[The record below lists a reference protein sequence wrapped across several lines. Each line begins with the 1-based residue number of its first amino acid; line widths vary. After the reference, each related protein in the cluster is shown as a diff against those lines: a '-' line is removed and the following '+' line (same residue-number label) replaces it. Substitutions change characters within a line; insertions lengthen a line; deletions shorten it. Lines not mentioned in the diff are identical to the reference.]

1 MSHCLNKDGLSI
13 LIPLYNQVGV
23 ALATALSKQVVQCAK
38 EEEAKR
44 NNKNDNEDAQSSL
57 GFEIIFADDGSAD
70 IAAKQ
75 CNAAI
80 AQLPYCQYI
89 ERPQN
94 AGRSAIRNYLAQVA
108 HYKHLLFLDG
118 DVVIDRPNFV
128 QTYLAHRTD
137 ADVIIGTLHFSR
149 EKTACETTEETMEQ
163 TKITK
168 EEQQKAKSGVK
179 DAKNEAKGAKNEVK
193 KTTEPM
199 LYDDNLKYR
208 YEQQFLAQHP
218 VKKRM
223 QQPYASFRT
232 TNFMVR
238 RDLLLT
244 YPFDETF
251 HEYGYEDTL
260 FGKQLKEH
268 GATLIHL
275 DNAATIADYEDNA
288 TFVAKTEE
296 SLRTL
301 AAHAHQ
307 LQGYSTLLHTANKL
321 KCLHLQPLIAFVFK
335 LFKGLLH
342 KNLCSNSPSVFLF
355 NVYKLGYY
363 INLTC
368 SINQTH

>member
-1 MSHCLNKDGLSI
+1 MSCCLNKEGLSI

-23 ALATALSKQVVQCAK
+23 ALAMALSKQVEQCAK
-38 EEEAKR
+38 EEKK
-44 NNKNDNEDAQSSL
+44 KNEGKGNANDTISL

-70 IAAKQ
+70 ATARQ
-75 CNAAI
+75 RNAII

-89 ERPQN
+89 ERPKN
-94 AGRSAIRNYLAQVA
+94 VGRSAIRNFLAHTA
-108 HYKHLLFLDG
+108 HYSHLIFLDG
-118 DVVIDRPNFV
+118 DVAIKRGNFV
-128 QTYLAHRTD
+128 QTYLAHRND

-149 EKTACETTEETMEQ
+149 MQVACDTAEDIIGHTKRAKEET
-163 TKITK
+163 
-168 EEQQKAKSGVK
+168 
-179 DAKNEAKGAKNEVK
+179 K
-193 KTTEPM
+193 KTTEPV

-208 YEQQFLAQHP
+208 YEQQFLAKHP

-238 RDLLLT
+238 RDLLLA

-355 NVYKLGYY
+355 NVYKLGYFVS
-363 INLTC
+363 LTR
-368 SINQTH
+368 STSQAS

>member
-1 MSHCLNKDGLSI
+1 MSCCLNKEGLSI

-23 ALATALSKQVVQCAK
+23 ALAMALSKQVEQCAK
-38 EEEAKR
+38 EEKK
-44 NNKNDNEDAQSSL
+44 KNEGKGNANDTISL

-70 IAAKQ
+70 ATARQ
-75 CNAAI
+75 RNAII

-89 ERPQN
+89 ERPKN
-94 AGRSAIRNYLAQVA
+94 VGRSAIRNFLAHTA
-108 HYKHLLFLDG
+108 HYSHLIFLDG
-118 DVVIDRPNFV
+118 DVAIKRGNFV
-128 QTYLAHRTD
+128 QTYLAHRND

-149 EKTACETTEETMEQ
+149 MQVACDTAEDIIGHTKRAKEET
-163 TKITK
+163 
-168 EEQQKAKSGVK
+168 
-179 DAKNEAKGAKNEVK
+179 K
-193 KTTEPM
+193 KTTEPV

-208 YEQQFLAQHP
+208 YEQQFLAKHP

-223 QQPYASFRT
+223 LQPYASFRT

-238 RDLLLT
+238 RDLLLA

-363 INLTC
+363 INLTR
-368 SINQTH
+368 SISQTH

>member
-1 MSHCLNKDGLSI
+1 MSCCLNKEGLSI

-23 ALATALSKQVVQCAK
+23 ALAMALSKQVEQCAK
-38 EEEAKR
+38 EEKK
-44 NNKNDNEDAQSSL
+44 KNEGKGNANDTISL

-70 IAAKQ
+70 ATARQ
-75 CNAAI
+75 RNAII

-89 ERPQN
+89 ERPKN
-94 AGRSAIRNYLAQVA
+94 VGRSAIRNFLAHTA
-108 HYKHLLFLDG
+108 HYSHLIFLDG
-118 DVVIDRPNFV
+118 DVAIKRGNFV
-128 QTYLAHRTD
+128 QTYLAHRND

-149 EKTACETTEETMEQ
+149 MQVACDTTEDIIGH
-163 TKITK
+163 TKRAK
-168 EEQQKAKSGVK
+168 EET
-179 DAKNEAKGAKNEVK
+179 K
-193 KTTEPM
+193 KTTEPV

-208 YEQQFLAQHP
+208 YEQQFLAKHP

-238 RDLLLT
+238 RDLLLA

-301 AAHAHQ
+301 AAHDHQ

-321 KCLHLQPLIAFVFK
+321 KCLHLQPLIAFVFE

-363 INLTC
+363 INLTR

>member
-1 MSHCLNKDGLSI
+1 MSCCLNKEGLSI

-23 ALATALSKQVVQCAK
+23 ALAMALSKQVEQCAK
-38 EEEAKR
+38 EEKK
-44 NNKNDNEDAQSSL
+44 KNEGKGNANDTISL

-70 IAAKQ
+70 ATARQ
-75 CNAAI
+75 RNAII

-89 ERPQN
+89 ERPKN
-94 AGRSAIRNYLAQVA
+94 VGRSAIRNFLAHTA
-108 HYKHLLFLDG
+108 HYSHLIFLDG
-118 DVVIDRPNFV
+118 DVAIKRGNFV
-128 QTYLAHRTD
+128 QTYLAHRND
-137 ADVIIGTLHFSR
+137 ADVIIGTLLFSR
-149 EKTACETTEETMEQ
+149 MQVACDTAEDIIGHTKRAKEET
-163 TKITK
+163 
-168 EEQQKAKSGVK
+168 
-179 DAKNEAKGAKNEVK
+179 K
-193 KTTEPM
+193 KTTEPV

-208 YEQQFLAQHP
+208 YEQQFLAKHP

-232 TNFMVR
+232 TNFMVH
-238 RDLLLT
+238 RDLLLA

-363 INLTC
+363 VNLTR
-368 SINQTH
+368 SISQTH

>member
-1 MSHCLNKDGLSI
+1 MSHCLNKEGLSI

-23 ALATALSKQVVQCAK
+23 ALAMALSKQVEQCAK
-38 EEEAKR
+38 EEKK
-44 NNKNDNEDAQSSL
+44 KNEGKGNANDTISL

-70 IAAKQ
+70 ATARQ
-75 CNAAI
+75 RNAII

-89 ERPQN
+89 ERPKN
-94 AGRSAIRNYLAQVA
+94 VGRSAIRNFLAHTA
-108 HYKHLLFLDG
+108 HYSHLIFLDG
-118 DVVIDRPNFV
+118 DVAIKRGNFV
-128 QTYLAHRTD
+128 QTYLAHRND

-149 EKTACETTEETMEQ
+149 MQVACDTAEDIIGHTKRAKEET
-163 TKITK
+163 
-168 EEQQKAKSGVK
+168 
-179 DAKNEAKGAKNEVK
+179 K
-193 KTTEPM
+193 KTTEPV

-208 YEQQFLAQHP
+208 YEQQFLAKHP

-238 RDLLLT
+238 RDLLLAH
-244 YPFDETF
+244 PFDETF

-307 LQGYSTLLHTANKL
+307 LQGYSTLLQTVNKL
-321 KCLHLQPLIAFVFK
+321 KRLHLQPLIAFAFG

-363 INLTC
+363 INLTR

>member
-1 MSHCLNKDGLSI
+1 MSCCLNKEGLSI

-23 ALATALSKQVVQCAK
+23 ALAMALSKQVEQCAK
-38 EEEAKR
+38 EEKK
-44 NNKNDNEDAQSSL
+44 KNEGKGNANDTISL

-70 IAAKQ
+70 ATARQ
-75 CNAAI
+75 RNAII

-89 ERPQN
+89 ERPKN
-94 AGRSAIRNYLAQVA
+94 VGRSAIRNFLAHTA
-108 HYKHLLFLDG
+108 HYSHLIFLDG
-118 DVVIDRPNFV
+118 DVAIKRGNFV
-128 QTYLAHRTD
+128 QTYLAHRND
-137 ADVIIGTLHFSR
+137 ADVIIGTLLFSR
-149 EKTACETTEETMEQ
+149 MQVACDTAEDIIGHTKRAKEET
-163 TKITK
+163 
-168 EEQQKAKSGVK
+168 
-179 DAKNEAKGAKNEVK
+179 K

-208 YEQQFLAQHP
+208 YEQQFLAKHP

-238 RDLLLT
+238 RDLLLA

-275 DNAATIADYEDNA
+275 DNAATIADYEDNV

-321 KCLHLQPLIAFVFK
+321 KCLHLQPLIAFVFE

-363 INLTC
+363 INLTR

>member
-1 MSHCLNKDGLSI
+1 MSHCLNKEGLSI

-23 ALATALSKQVVQCAK
+23 ALAMALSKQVEQCAK
-38 EEEAKR
+38 EEKK
-44 NNKNDNEDAQSSL
+44 KNEGKGNANDTISL

-70 IAAKQ
+70 ATARQ
-75 CNAAI
+75 RNAII

-89 ERPQN
+89 ERPKN
-94 AGRSAIRNYLAQVA
+94 VGRSAIRNFLAHTA
-108 HYKHLLFLDG
+108 HYSHLIFLDG
-118 DVVIDRPNFV
+118 DVAIKPGNFV
-128 QTYLAHRTD
+128 QTYLAHRND

-149 EKTACETTEETMEQ
+149 MQVACDTAEDIIGHTKRAKEET
-163 TKITK
+163 
-168 EEQQKAKSGVK
+168 
-179 DAKNEAKGAKNEVK
+179 K

-208 YEQQFLAQHP
+208 YEQQFLAKHP

-238 RDLLLT
+238 RDLLLA

-301 AAHAHQ
+301 AAHTHQ
-307 LQGYSTLLHTANKL
+307 LQGYSTLLQTANKL
-321 KCLHLQPLIAFVFK
+321 KSLHLLPLIAFVFG

-363 INLTC
+363 IHLTR
-368 SINQTH
+368 SISQTH

>member
-1 MSHCLNKDGLSI
+1 MSCCLNKEGLSI

-23 ALATALSKQVVQCAK
+23 ALAMALSKQVEQCAK
-38 EEEAKR
+38 EEKK
-44 NNKNDNEDAQSSL
+44 KNEGKGNANDTISL

-70 IAAKQ
+70 ATARQ
-75 CNAAI
+75 RNAII

-89 ERPQN
+89 ERPKN
-94 AGRSAIRNYLAQVA
+94 VGRSAIRNFLAHTA
-108 HYKHLLFLDG
+108 HYSHLIFLDG
-118 DVVIDRPNFV
+118 DVAIKRGNFV
-128 QTYLAHRTD
+128 QTYLAHRND

-149 EKTACETTEETMEQ
+149 MQVACDTAEDIIGHTKRAKEET
-163 TKITK
+163 
-168 EEQQKAKSGVK
+168 
-179 DAKNEAKGAKNEVK
+179 K
-193 KTTEPM
+193 KTTEPV

-208 YEQQFLAQHP
+208 YEQQFLAKHP

-238 RDLLLT
+238 RDLLLA

-321 KCLHLQPLIAFVFK
+321 KCLHLLPLIAFVFE

-363 INLTC
+363 VNLTR

>member
-1 MSHCLNKDGLSI
+1 MSRCLNKEGLSI

-23 ALATALSKQVVQCAK
+23 ALAMALSKQVVQCAK
-38 EEEAKR
+38 EEEKKE
-44 NNKNDNEDAQSSL
+44 NEGKDNAEATISL

-75 CNAAI
+75 RNAII

-89 ERPQN
+89 ERPKN
-94 AGRSAIRNYLAQVA
+94 AGRSAIRNFLAQTA
-108 HYKHLLFLDG
+108 HYNHLIFLDG
-118 DVVIDRPNFV
+118 DVTIKRPDFV
-128 QTYLAHRTD
+128 RTFLTHRND

-149 EKTACETTEETMEQ
+149 VQLDCDTTEEIIGQ
-163 TKITK
+163 TKEVKEVTK
-168 EEQQKAKSGVK
+168 ETKKEKK
-179 DAKNEAKGAKNEVK
+179 EAKEETKESS
-193 KTTEPM
+193 EPM

-208 YEQQFLAQHP
+208 YEQRFLAKHP
-218 VKKRM
+218 TKKRM
-223 QQPYASFRT
+223 EQPYASFRT

-238 RDLLLT
+238 RDLMLA

-260 FGKQLKEH
+260 FGKQLKNH

-307 LQGYSTLLHTANKL
+307 LQGYSTLLHTVNRL
-321 KCLHLQPLIAFVFK
+321 KGLHLLPLIALAFR

-355 NVYKLGYY
+355 NVYKLGYFVS
-363 INLTC
+363 LTR
-368 SINQTH
+368 SSNQAF

>member
-1 MSHCLNKDGLSI
+1 MSHCLNKEGLSI

-23 ALATALSKQVVQCAK
+23 ALAMALSKQVEQCAK
-38 EEEAKR
+38 EEKK
-44 NNKNDNEDAQSSL
+44 KNEGKGNANDTISL

-70 IAAKQ
+70 ATARQ
-75 CNAAI
+75 RNAII

-89 ERPQN
+89 ERPKN
-94 AGRSAIRNYLAQVA
+94 VGRSAIRNFLAHTA
-108 HYKHLLFLDG
+108 HYSHLIFLDG
-118 DVVIDRPNFV
+118 DVAIKRGNFV
-128 QTYLAHRTD
+128 QTYLAHRND

-149 EKTACETTEETMEQ
+149 MQVACDTAEDIIGHTKRAKEET
-163 TKITK
+163 
-168 EEQQKAKSGVK
+168 
-179 DAKNEAKGAKNEVK
+179 K
-193 KTTEPM
+193 KTTEPV

-208 YEQQFLAQHP
+208 YEQQFLAKHP

-238 RDLLLT
+238 RDLLLA

-307 LQGYSTLLHTANKL
+307 LQGYSTLLQTVNKL
-321 KCLHLQPLIAFVFK
+321 KCLHLQPLIAFVFG

-342 KNLCSNSPSVFLF
+342 KNLCSKSPSVFLF

-363 INLTC
+363 INLTR

>member
-1 MSHCLNKDGLSI
+1 MSCCLNKEGLSI

-23 ALATALSKQVVQCAK
+23 ALAMALSKQVEQCAK
-38 EEEAKR
+38 EEKK
-44 NNKNDNEDAQSSL
+44 KNEGKGNANDTISL

-70 IAAKQ
+70 ATARQ
-75 CNAAI
+75 RNAII

-89 ERPQN
+89 ERPKN
-94 AGRSAIRNYLAQVA
+94 VGRSAIRNFLAHTA
-108 HYKHLLFLDG
+108 HYSHLIFLDG
-118 DVVIDRPNFV
+118 DVAIKRGNFV
-128 QTYLAHRTD
+128 QTYLAHRND

-149 EKTACETTEETMEQ
+149 MQVACDTAEDIIGHTKRAKEET
-163 TKITK
+163 
-168 EEQQKAKSGVK
+168 
-179 DAKNEAKGAKNEVK
+179 K
-193 KTTEPM
+193 KTTEPV

-208 YEQQFLAQHP
+208 YEQQFLAKHP

-238 RDLLLT
+238 RDLLLA

-363 INLTC
+363 INLTR

>member
-1 MSHCLNKDGLSI
+1 MSCCLNKEGLSI

-23 ALATALSKQVVQCAK
+23 ALAMALSKQVEQCAK
-38 EEEAKR
+38 EEKK
-44 NNKNDNEDAQSSL
+44 KNEGKGNANDTISL

-70 IAAKQ
+70 ATARQ
-75 CNAAI
+75 RNAII

-89 ERPQN
+89 ERPKN
-94 AGRSAIRNYLAQVA
+94 IGRSAIRNFLAHTA
-108 HYKHLLFLDG
+108 HYSHLIFLDG
-118 DVVIDRPNFV
+118 DVAIKRGNFV
-128 QTYLAHRTD
+128 QTYLAHRND

-149 EKTACETTEETMEQ
+149 MQVACDTAEDIIGHTKRAKEET
-163 TKITK
+163 
-168 EEQQKAKSGVK
+168 
-179 DAKNEAKGAKNEVK
+179 K
-193 KTTEPM
+193 KTTEPV

-208 YEQQFLAQHP
+208 YEQQFLAKHP

-238 RDLLLT
+238 RDLLLA

-363 INLTC
+363 INLTR

>member
-1 MSHCLNKDGLSI
+1 MSHCLNKEGLSI

-23 ALATALSKQVVQCAK
+23 ALAMALSKQVEQCAK
-38 EEEAKR
+38 EEKK
-44 NNKNDNEDAQSSL
+44 KNEGKGNANDTISL

-70 IAAKQ
+70 ATARQ
-75 CNAAI
+75 RNAII

-89 ERPQN
+89 ERPKN
-94 AGRSAIRNYLAQVA
+94 VGRSAIRNFLAHTA
-108 HYKHLLFLDG
+108 HYSHLIFLDG
-118 DVVIDRPNFV
+118 DVAIKRGNFV
-128 QTYLAHRTD
+128 QTYLAHRND

-149 EKTACETTEETMEQ
+149 MQVACDTAEDIIGHTKRAKEET
-163 TKITK
+163 
-168 EEQQKAKSGVK
+168 
-179 DAKNEAKGAKNEVK
+179 K
-193 KTTEPM
+193 KTTEPV

-208 YEQQFLAQHP
+208 YEQQFLAKHP

-223 QQPYASFRT
+223 LQPYASFRT

-238 RDLLLT
+238 RDLLLA

-307 LQGYSTLLHTANKL
+307 LQGYSTLLQTVNKL
-321 KCLHLQPLIAFVFK
+321 KRLHLQPLIAFVFE

-363 INLTC
+363 INLTR
-368 SINQTH
+368 SINQTN

>member
-1 MSHCLNKDGLSI
+1 MSCCLNKEGLSI

-23 ALATALSKQVVQCAK
+23 ALAMALSKQVEQCAK
-38 EEEAKR
+38 EEKK
-44 NNKNDNEDAQSSL
+44 KNEGKGNANDTISL

-70 IAAKQ
+70 ATARQ
-75 CNAAI
+75 RNAII

-89 ERPQN
+89 ERPKN
-94 AGRSAIRNYLAQVA
+94 VGRSAIRNFLAHTA
-108 HYKHLLFLDG
+108 HYSHLIFLDG
-118 DVVIDRPNFV
+118 DVAIKRGNFV
-128 QTYLAHRTD
+128 QTYLAHRND
-137 ADVIIGTLHFSR
+137 ADVIIGTLLFSR
-149 EKTACETTEETMEQ
+149 MQVACDTAEDIIGHTKRAKEET
-163 TKITK
+163 
-168 EEQQKAKSGVK
+168 
-179 DAKNEAKGAKNEVK
+179 K

-208 YEQQFLAQHP
+208 YEQQFLAKHP

-238 RDLLLT
+238 RDLLLA

-363 INLTC
+363 VNLTR
-368 SINQTH
+368 SINQTN

>member
-1 MSHCLNKDGLSI
+1 MGRCLNKDGLSI

-23 ALATALSKQVVQCAK
+23 ALAMALSKQVVQCAK
-38 EEEAKR
+38 EEEKKE
-44 NNKNDNEDAQSSL
+44 NEGKDNAEATISL

-75 CNAAI
+75 RNAII
-80 AQLPYCQYI
+80 AQLPFCQYI
-89 ERPQN
+89 ERPKN
-94 AGRSAIRNYLAQVA
+94 AGRSAIRNFLAQTA
-108 HYKHLLFLDG
+108 HYNHLIFLDG
-118 DVVIDRPNFV
+118 DVAIKRHDFV
-128 QTYLAHRTD
+128 RTYLAHRND

-149 EKTACETTEETMEQ
+149 MQMNCDTTEEIIGQ
-163 TKITK
+163 TKEAK
-168 EEQQKAKSGVK
+168 EETKVSS
-179 DAKNEAKGAKNEVK
+179 
-193 KTTEPM
+193 EPM

-208 YEQQFLAQHP
+208 YEQRFLAKHP
-218 VKKRM
+218 IKKRM
-223 QQPYASFRT
+223 EQPYASFRT
-232 TNFMVR
+232 TNFMVS
-238 RDLLLT
+238 RDLMLA

-301 AAHAHQ
+301 AAHVHQ
-307 LQGYSTLLHTANKL
+307 LQGYSTLLHTVNRL
-321 KCLHLQPLIAFVFK
+321 KGLHLLPLIALAFR

-355 NVYKLGYY
+355 NVYKLGYFVS
-363 INLTC
+363 LTR
-368 SINQTH
+368 STS

>member
-1 MSHCLNKDGLSI
+1 MSHCLNKEGLSI

-23 ALATALSKQVVQCAK
+23 ALAMALSKQVEQCAK
-38 EEEAKR
+38 EEKK
-44 NNKNDNEDAQSSL
+44 KNEGKGNANDTISL

-70 IAAKQ
+70 ATARQ
-75 CNAAI
+75 RNAII

-89 ERPQN
+89 ERPKN
-94 AGRSAIRNYLAQVA
+94 VGRSAIRNFLAHTA
-108 HYKHLLFLDG
+108 HYSHLIFLDG
-118 DVVIDRPNFV
+118 DVAIKRGNFV
-128 QTYLAHRTD
+128 QTYLAHRND

-149 EKTACETTEETMEQ
+149 MQVACDTAEDIIGHTKRAKEET
-163 TKITK
+163 
-168 EEQQKAKSGVK
+168 
-179 DAKNEAKGAKNEVK
+179 K
-193 KTTEPM
+193 KTTEPV

-208 YEQQFLAQHP
+208 YEQQFLAKHP

-238 RDLLLT
+238 RDLLLA

-301 AAHAHQ
+301 AAHSHQ

-321 KCLHLQPLIAFVFK
+321 KCLHLLPLIAFVFE

-363 INLTC
+363 INLTR
-368 SINQTH
+368 SINQTN

>member
-1 MSHCLNKDGLSI
+1 MSCCLNKEGLSI

-23 ALATALSKQVVQCAK
+23 ALAMALSKQVEQCAK
-38 EEEAKR
+38 EEKK
-44 NNKNDNEDAQSSL
+44 KNEGKGNANDTISL

-70 IAAKQ
+70 ATARQ
-75 CNAAI
+75 RNAII

-89 ERPQN
+89 ERPKN
-94 AGRSAIRNYLAQVA
+94 VGRSAIRNFLAHTA
-108 HYKHLLFLDG
+108 HYSHLIFLDG
-118 DVVIDRPNFV
+118 DVAIKRGNFV
-128 QTYLAHRTD
+128 QTYLAHRNV

-149 EKTACETTEETMEQ
+149 MQVACDTAEDIIGHTKRAKEET
-163 TKITK
+163 
-168 EEQQKAKSGVK
+168 
-179 DAKNEAKGAKNEVK
+179 K
-193 KTTEPM
+193 KTTEPV

-208 YEQQFLAQHP
+208 YEQQFLAKHP

-223 QQPYASFRT
+223 LQPYASFRT

-238 RDLLLT
+238 RDLLLA

-363 INLTC
+363 INLTR

>member
-1 MSHCLNKDGLSI
+1 MSCCLNKEGLSI

-23 ALATALSKQVVQCAK
+23 ALAMALSKQVEQCAK
-38 EEEAKR
+38 EEKK
-44 NNKNDNEDAQSSL
+44 KNEGKGNANDTISL

-70 IAAKQ
+70 ATARQ
-75 CNAAI
+75 RNAII

-89 ERPQN
+89 ERPKN
-94 AGRSAIRNYLAQVA
+94 VGRSAIRNFLAHTA
-108 HYKHLLFLDG
+108 HYSHLIFLDG
-118 DVVIDRPNFV
+118 DVAIKRGNFV
-128 QTYLAHRTD
+128 QTYLAHRND

-149 EKTACETTEETMEQ
+149 MQVACDTAEDIIGHTKRAKEET
-163 TKITK
+163 
-168 EEQQKAKSGVK
+168 
-179 DAKNEAKGAKNEVK
+179 K

-208 YEQQFLAQHP
+208 YEQQFLAKHP

-238 RDLLLT
+238 RDLLLA

-251 HEYGYEDTL
+251 LEYGYEDTL

-363 INLTC
+363 VNLTR

>member
-1 MSHCLNKDGLSI
+1 MSCCLNKEGLSI

-23 ALATALSKQVVQCAK
+23 ALAMALSKQVEQCAK
-38 EEEAKR
+38 EEKK
-44 NNKNDNEDAQSSL
+44 KNEGKGNANDTISL
-57 GFEIIFADDGSAD
+57 GFEIIFADDGSGDAT
-70 IAAKQ
+70 ARQ
-75 CNAAI
+75 RNAII

-89 ERPQN
+89 ERPKN
-94 AGRSAIRNYLAQVA
+94 VGRSAIRNFLAHTA
-108 HYKHLLFLDG
+108 HYSHLIFLDG
-118 DVVIDRPNFV
+118 DVAIKRGNFV
-128 QTYLAHRTD
+128 QTYLAHRND

-149 EKTACETTEETMEQ
+149 MQVACDTAEDIIGHTKRAKEET
-163 TKITK
+163 
-168 EEQQKAKSGVK
+168 
-179 DAKNEAKGAKNEVK
+179 K
-193 KTTEPM
+193 KTTEPV

-208 YEQQFLAQHP
+208 YEQQFLAKHP

-238 RDLLLT
+238 RDLLLA

-335 LFKGLLH
+335 LFKDLLH

-363 INLTC
+363 INLTR
-368 SINQTH
+368 SINQTN

>member
-1 MSHCLNKDGLSI
+1 MSCCLYKEGLSI

-23 ALATALSKQVVQCAK
+23 ALAMALSKQVEQCAK
-38 EEEAKR
+38 EEKK
-44 NNKNDNEDAQSSL
+44 KNEGKGNANDTISL
-57 GFEIIFADDGSAD
+57 SFEIIFADDGSAD
-70 IAAKQ
+70 ATARQ
-75 CNAAI
+75 RNAII

-89 ERPQN
+89 ERPKN
-94 AGRSAIRNYLAQVA
+94 VGRSAIRNFLAHTA
-108 HYKHLLFLDG
+108 HYSHLIFLDG
-118 DVVIDRPNFV
+118 DVAIKRGNFV
-128 QTYLAHRTD
+128 QTYLAHRND

-149 EKTACETTEETMEQ
+149 MQVACDTAEDIIGHTKRAKEET
-163 TKITK
+163 
-168 EEQQKAKSGVK
+168 
-179 DAKNEAKGAKNEVK
+179 K
-193 KTTEPM
+193 KTTEPV

-208 YEQQFLAQHP
+208 YEQQFLAKHP

-238 RDLLLT
+238 RDLLLA

-363 INLTC
+363 INLTR

>member
-1 MSHCLNKDGLSI
+1 MSCCLNKEGLSI

-23 ALATALSKQVVQCAK
+23 ALAMALSKQVEQCAK
-38 EEEAKR
+38 EEKK
-44 NNKNDNEDAQSSL
+44 KNEGKGNANDTISL

-70 IAAKQ
+70 ATARQ
-75 CNAAI
+75 RNAII

-89 ERPQN
+89 ERPKN
-94 AGRSAIRNYLAQVA
+94 VGRSAIRNFLAHTA
-108 HYKHLLFLDG
+108 HYSHLIFLDG
-118 DVVIDRPNFV
+118 DVAIKRGNFV
-128 QTYLAHRTD
+128 QTYLAHRND

-149 EKTACETTEETMEQ
+149 MQVACDTAEDIIGHTKRAKEET
-163 TKITK
+163 
-168 EEQQKAKSGVK
+168 
-179 DAKNEAKGAKNEVK
+179 K
-193 KTTEPM
+193 KTTEPV

-208 YEQQFLAQHP
+208 YEQQFLAKHP

-238 RDLLLT
+238 RDLLLA

-307 LQGYSTLLHTANKL
+307 LQGYSTLLQTVNKL
-321 KCLHLQPLIAFVFK
+321 KRLHLQPLIAFVFK

-363 INLTC
+363 INLTR
-368 SINQTH
+368 SINQTN

>member
-1 MSHCLNKDGLSI
+1 MSCCLNKEGLSI

-23 ALATALSKQVVQCAK
+23 ALAMALSKQVEQCAK
-38 EEEAKR
+38 EEKK
-44 NNKNDNEDAQSSL
+44 KNEGKGNANDTISL

-70 IAAKQ
+70 ATARQ
-75 CNAAI
+75 RNAII

-89 ERPQN
+89 ERPKN
-94 AGRSAIRNYLAQVA
+94 VGRSAIRNFLAHTA
-108 HYKHLLFLDG
+108 HYSHLIFLDG
-118 DVVIDRPNFV
+118 DVAIKRGNFV
-128 QTYLAHRTD
+128 QTYLAHRND

-149 EKTACETTEETMEQ
+149 MQVACDTAEDIIGHTKRAKEET
-163 TKITK
+163 
-168 EEQQKAKSGVK
+168 
-179 DAKNEAKGAKNEVK
+179 K
-193 KTTEPM
+193 KTTEPV

-208 YEQQFLAQHP
+208 YEQQFLAKHP

-223 QQPYASFRT
+223 QQPYTSFRT

-238 RDLLLT
+238 RDLLLA

-307 LQGYSTLLHTANKL
+307 LQGYSTLLQTVNKL
-321 KCLHLQPLIAFVFK
+321 KRLHLQPLIAFVFE

-363 INLTC
+363 INLTR

>member
-1 MSHCLNKDGLSI
+1 MSCYLNKEGLSI

-23 ALATALSKQVVQCAK
+23 ALAMALSKQVEQCAK
-38 EEEAKR
+38 EEKK
-44 NNKNDNEDAQSSL
+44 KNEGKGNANDTISL

-70 IAAKQ
+70 ATARQ
-75 CNAAI
+75 RNAII

-89 ERPQN
+89 ERPKN
-94 AGRSAIRNYLAQVA
+94 VGRSAIRNFLAHTA
-108 HYKHLLFLDG
+108 HYSHLIFLDG
-118 DVVIDRPNFV
+118 DVAIKRGNFV
-128 QTYLAHRTD
+128 QTYLAHRND

-149 EKTACETTEETMEQ
+149 MQVACDTAEDIIGHTKRAKEET
-163 TKITK
+163 
-168 EEQQKAKSGVK
+168 
-179 DAKNEAKGAKNEVK
+179 K
-193 KTTEPM
+193 KTTEPV

-208 YEQQFLAQHP
+208 YEQQFLAKHP

-238 RDLLLT
+238 RDLLLA

-307 LQGYSTLLHTANKL
+307 LQGYSTLLQTVNKL
-321 KCLHLQPLIAFVFK
+321 KRLHLLPLIAFVFE

-363 INLTC
+363 VNLTR

>member
-1 MSHCLNKDGLSI
+1 MSCCLNKEGLSI

-23 ALATALSKQVVQCAK
+23 ALAMALSKQVEQCAK
-38 EEEAKR
+38 EEKK
-44 NNKNDNEDAQSSL
+44 KNEGKGNANDTISL

-70 IAAKQ
+70 ATARQ
-75 CNAAI
+75 RNAII

-89 ERPQN
+89 ERPKN
-94 AGRSAIRNYLAQVA
+94 VGRSAIRNFLAHTA
-108 HYKHLLFLDG
+108 HYSHLIFLDG
-118 DVVIDRPNFV
+118 DVAIKHGNFV
-128 QTYLAHRTD
+128 QTYLAHRND

-149 EKTACETTEETMEQ
+149 MQVACDTAEDIIGHTKRAKEET
-163 TKITK
+163 
-168 EEQQKAKSGVK
+168 
-179 DAKNEAKGAKNEVK
+179 K
-193 KTTEPM
+193 KTTEPV

-208 YEQQFLAQHP
+208 YEQQFLAKHP

-238 RDLLLT
+238 RDLLLA

-363 INLTC
+363 INLTR

>member
-1 MSHCLNKDGLSI
+1 MSRCLNKEGLSI
-13 LIPLYNQVGV
+13 LIPLYNRVGV
-23 ALATALSKQVVQCAK
+23 ALAMALSKQVEQCAK
-38 EEEAKR
+38 EEKK
-44 NNKNDNEDAQSSL
+44 KNEGKGNANDTISL

-70 IAAKQ
+70 IAAKKR
-75 CNAAI
+75 NAII
-80 AQLPYCQYI
+80 AQLPFCQYI
-89 ERPQN
+89 ERPKN
-94 AGRSAIRNYLAQVA
+94 AGRSAIRNFLAQTA
-108 HYKHLLFLDG
+108 HYNHLIFLDG
-118 DVVIDRPNFV
+118 DVTIERSDFV
-128 QTYLAHRTD
+128 RTYLAHRND

-149 EKTACETTEETMEQ
+149 MQMDCDTTEEIIGQ
-163 TKITK
+163 TKEANEETK
-168 EEQQKAKSGVK
+168 VSS
-179 DAKNEAKGAKNEVK
+179 
-193 KTTEPM
+193 EPM

-208 YEQQFLAQHP
+208 YEQQFLAKHP
-218 VKKRM
+218 IKKRM
-223 QQPYASFRT
+223 EQPYASFRT

-238 RDLLLT
+238 RDLMLA

-301 AAHAHQ
+301 AAHVHQ
-307 LQGYSTLLHTANKL
+307 LQGYSTLLHTVNRL
-321 KCLHLQPLIAFVFK
+321 KGLHLLPLIALAFR

-355 NVYKLGYY
+355 NVYKLGYFVS
-363 INLTC
+363 LTR
-368 SINQTH
+368 STNQAF

>member
-1 MSHCLNKDGLSI
+1 MSCCLNKEGLSI

-23 ALATALSKQVVQCAK
+23 ALAMALSKQVEQCAK
-38 EEEAKR
+38 EEKK
-44 NNKNDNEDAQSSL
+44 KNEGKGNANDTISL

-70 IAAKQ
+70 ATARQ
-75 CNAAI
+75 RNAII

-89 ERPQN
+89 ERPKN
-94 AGRSAIRNYLAQVA
+94 VGRSAIRNFLAHTA
-108 HYKHLLFLDG
+108 HYSHLIFLDG
-118 DVVIDRPNFV
+118 DVAIKCGNFV
-128 QTYLAHRTD
+128 QTYLAHRNN

-149 EKTACETTEETMEQ
+149 MQVACDTAEDIIGHTKRAKEET
-163 TKITK
+163 
-168 EEQQKAKSGVK
+168 
-179 DAKNEAKGAKNEVK
+179 K
-193 KTTEPM
+193 KTTEPV

-208 YEQQFLAQHP
+208 YEQQFLAKHP

-238 RDLLLT
+238 RDLLLA

-321 KCLHLQPLIAFVFK
+321 KCLHLQSLIAFVFK

-363 INLTC
+363 VSLTR
-368 SINQTH
+368 SIG

>member
-1 MSHCLNKDGLSI
+1 MGRCLNKEGLSI

-23 ALATALSKQVVQCAK
+23 ALAMALSKQVEQCAK
-38 EEEAKR
+38 EEKK
-44 NNKNDNEDAQSSL
+44 KNEGKDNAESTISL
-57 GFEIIFADDGSAD
+57 GFEIIFANDGSAD
-70 IAAKQ
+70 ATARQ
-75 CNAAI
+75 RNAII

-89 ERPQN
+89 ERPKN
-94 AGRSAIRNYLAQVA
+94 VGRSAIRNFLAQTA
-108 HYKHLLFLDG
+108 HYNHLIFLDG
-118 DVVIDRPNFV
+118 DVAIERPDFV
-128 QTYLAHRTD
+128 RTFLTHRND

-149 EKTACETTEETMEQ
+149 MQMNCDTTEEIIGQ
-163 TKITK
+163 TKEAK
-168 EEQQKAKSGVK
+168 EETKVSS
-179 DAKNEAKGAKNEVK
+179 
-193 KTTEPM
+193 EPM

-208 YEQQFLAQHP
+208 YEQQFLAKHP
-218 VKKRM
+218 IKKRM
-223 QQPYASFRT
+223 EQPYASFRT

-238 RDLLLT
+238 RDLMLA

-260 FGKQLKEH
+260 FGKQLKNH

-307 LQGYSTLLHTANKL
+307 LQGYSTLLHTVNRL
-321 KCLHLQPLIAFVFK
+321 KGLHLLPLIALAFR

-355 NVYKLGYY
+355 NVYKLGYFVS
-363 INLTC
+363 LTR
-368 SINQTH
+368 SSNQVF

>member
-208 YEQQFLAQHP
+208 YEQQFLAKHP

-238 RDLLLT
+238 RDLLLA

-307 LQGYSTLLHTANKL
+307 LQGYSTLLQTVNKL
-321 KCLHLQPLIAFVFK
+321 KRLHLQPLIAFAFG

-342 KNLCSNSPSVFLF
+342 KNLCSKSPSVFLF

-363 INLTC
+363 INLTR
-368 SINQTH
+368 SINQTN

>member
-1 MSHCLNKDGLSI
+1 MSCCLNKEGLSI

-23 ALATALSKQVVQCAK
+23 ALAMALSKQVEQCAK
-38 EEEAKR
+38 EEKK
-44 NNKNDNEDAQSSL
+44 KNEGKGNANDTISL

-70 IAAKQ
+70 ATARQRNVI
-75 CNAAI
+75 I

-89 ERPQN
+89 ERPKN
-94 AGRSAIRNYLAQVA
+94 VGRSAIRNFLAHTA
-108 HYKHLLFLDG
+108 HYSHLIFLDG
-118 DVVIDRPNFV
+118 DVAIKRGNFV
-128 QTYLAHRTD
+128 QTYLAHRND

-149 EKTACETTEETMEQ
+149 MQVACDTAEDIIGHTKRAKEET
-163 TKITK
+163 
-168 EEQQKAKSGVK
+168 
-179 DAKNEAKGAKNEVK
+179 K

-208 YEQQFLAQHP
+208 YEQQFLAKHP

-238 RDLLLT
+238 RDLLLA

-335 LFKGLLH
+335 LFKDLLH

-363 INLTC
+363 VNLTR

>member
-1 MSHCLNKDGLSI
+1 MSHCLNKEGLSI

-23 ALATALSKQVVQCAK
+23 ALAMALSKQVEQCAK
-38 EEEAKR
+38 EEKK
-44 NNKNDNEDAQSSL
+44 KNEGKGNANDTISL

-70 IAAKQ
+70 ATARQ
-75 CNAAI
+75 RNAII

-89 ERPQN
+89 ERPKN
-94 AGRSAIRNYLAQVA
+94 VGRSAIRNFLAHTA
-108 HYKHLLFLDG
+108 HYSHLIFLDG
-118 DVVIDRPNFV
+118 DVAIKRGNFV
-128 QTYLAHRTD
+128 QTYLAHRND

-149 EKTACETTEETMEQ
+149 MQVACDTAEDIIGHTKRAKEET
-163 TKITK
+163 
-168 EEQQKAKSGVK
+168 
-179 DAKNEAKGAKNEVK
+179 K
-193 KTTEPM
+193 KTTEPV

-208 YEQQFLAQHP
+208 YEQQFLAKHP

-238 RDLLLT
+238 RDLLLA

-363 INLTC
+363 INLTR

>member
-1 MSHCLNKDGLSI
+1 MSHCLNKEGLSI

-23 ALATALSKQVVQCAK
+23 ALAMALSKQVEQCAK
-38 EEEAKR
+38 EEKKKNEAKG
-44 NNKNDNEDAQSSL
+44 NANDTISL

-70 IAAKQ
+70 ATARQ
-75 CNAAI
+75 RNAII

-89 ERPQN
+89 ERPKN
-94 AGRSAIRNYLAQVA
+94 VGRSAIRNFLAHTA
-108 HYKHLLFLDG
+108 HYSHLIFLDG
-118 DVVIDRPNFV
+118 DVAIKRGNFV
-128 QTYLAHRTD
+128 QTYLAHRND

-149 EKTACETTEETMEQ
+149 MQVACDTAEDIIGHTKRAKEET
-163 TKITK
+163 
-168 EEQQKAKSGVK
+168 
-179 DAKNEAKGAKNEVK
+179 K
-193 KTTEPM
+193 KTTEPV

-208 YEQQFLAQHP
+208 YEEQFLAQHP

-238 RDLLLT
+238 RDLLLA

-321 KCLHLQPLIAFVFK
+321 ECLHLQPLIAFVFK

-363 INLTC
+363 VNLTR

>member
-1 MSHCLNKDGLSI
+1 MSCCLNKEGLSI

-23 ALATALSKQVVQCAK
+23 ALAMALSKQVEQCAK
-38 EEEAKR
+38 EEKK
-44 NNKNDNEDAQSSL
+44 KNEGKGNANDTISL

-70 IAAKQ
+70 ATARQ
-75 CNAAI
+75 RNAII

-89 ERPQN
+89 ERPKN
-94 AGRSAIRNYLAQVA
+94 VGRSAIRNFLAHTA
-108 HYKHLLFLDG
+108 HYSHLIFLDG
-118 DVVIDRPNFV
+118 DVAIKRGNFV

-137 ADVIIGTLHFSR
+137 ADVIIGTLHFTR
-149 EKTACETTEETMEQ
+149 MHVAFYTAEDIIGLTKMAKEET
-163 TKITK
+163 
-168 EEQQKAKSGVK
+168 
-179 DAKNEAKGAKNEVK
+179 K
-193 KTTEPM
+193 KTTEPV

-238 RDLLLT
+238 RDLLLA

-307 LQGYSTLLHTANKL
+307 LQGYSTLLQPVNKL
-321 KCLHLQPLIAFVFK
+321 TRLHLQPLIAFVFE

-363 INLTC
+363 INLTR
-368 SINQTH
+368 SINQTN

>member
-1 MSHCLNKDGLSI
+1 MSCCLNKEGLSI

-23 ALATALSKQVVQCAK
+23 ALAMALSKQVEQCAK
-38 EEEAKR
+38 EEKK
-44 NNKNDNEDAQSSL
+44 KNEGKGNANDTISL

-70 IAAKQ
+70 ATARQ
-75 CNAAI
+75 RNAII

-89 ERPQN
+89 ERPKN
-94 AGRSAIRNYLAQVA
+94 VGRSAIRNFLAHTA
-108 HYKHLLFLDG
+108 HYSHLIFLDG
-118 DVVIDRPNFV
+118 DVAIKRGNFV
-128 QTYLAHRTD
+128 QTYLAHRND

-149 EKTACETTEETMEQ
+149 MQVACDTAEDIIGHTKRAKEET
-163 TKITK
+163 
-168 EEQQKAKSGVK
+168 
-179 DAKNEAKGAKNEVK
+179 K
-193 KTTEPM
+193 KTTEPV

-238 RDLLLT
+238 RDLLLA

-363 INLTC
+363 INLTR

>member
-1 MSHCLNKDGLSI
+1 MSHCLNKEGLSI

-23 ALATALSKQVVQCAK
+23 ALAMALSKQVEQCAK
-38 EEEAKR
+38 EEKK
-44 NNKNDNEDAQSSL
+44 KNEGKGNANDTISL

-70 IAAKQ
+70 ATARQ
-75 CNAAI
+75 RNAII

-89 ERPQN
+89 ERPKN
-94 AGRSAIRNYLAQVA
+94 VGRSAIRNFLAHTA
-108 HYKHLLFLDG
+108 HYSHLIFLDG
-118 DVVIDRPNFV
+118 DVAIKRGNFV
-128 QTYLAHRTD
+128 QTYLAHRND

-149 EKTACETTEETMEQ
+149 MQVACDTAEDIIGHTKRAKEET
-163 TKITK
+163 
-168 EEQQKAKSGVK
+168 
-179 DAKNEAKGAKNEVK
+179 K
-193 KTTEPM
+193 KTTEPV

-208 YEQQFLAQHP
+208 YEQQFLAKHP

-223 QQPYASFRT
+223 LQPYASFRT

-238 RDLLLT
+238 RDLLLA

-307 LQGYSTLLHTANKL
+307 LQDYSTLLHTANKL
-321 KCLHLQPLIAFVFK
+321 KCLHLLPLIAFVFE

-363 INLTC
+363 VNLTR

>member
-1 MSHCLNKDGLSI
+1 MSHCLNKEGLSI

-23 ALATALSKQVVQCAK
+23 ALAMALSKQVEQCAK
-38 EEEAKR
+38 EEKK
-44 NNKNDNEDAQSSL
+44 KNEGKGNANDTISL

-70 IAAKQ
+70 ATARQ
-75 CNAAI
+75 RNAII

-89 ERPQN
+89 ERPKN
-94 AGRSAIRNYLAQVA
+94 VGRSAIRNFLAHTA
-108 HYKHLLFLDG
+108 HYSHLIFLDG
-118 DVVIDRPNFV
+118 DVAIKRGNFV
-128 QTYLAHRTD
+128 QTYLAHRND

-149 EKTACETTEETMEQ
+149 MQVACDTAEDIIGHTKRAKEET
-163 TKITK
+163 
-168 EEQQKAKSGVK
+168 
-179 DAKNEAKGAKNEVK
+179 K
-193 KTTEPM
+193 KTTEPV

-208 YEQQFLAQHP
+208 YEQQFLAKHP

-238 RDLLLT
+238 RDLLLA

-251 HEYGYEDTL
+251 LEYGYEDTL

-363 INLTC
+363 VNLTR
-368 SINQTH
+368 SIG

>member
-44 NNKNDNEDAQSSL
+44 NNRNDNEDAQSSL

-70 IAAKQ
+70 IAAKR

-80 AQLPYCQYI
+80 AQLPFCQYI
-89 ERPQN
+89 ERPKN
-94 AGRSAIRNYLAQVA
+94 AGRSAIRNYLAQMA
-108 HYKHLLFLDG
+108 HHKHLLFLDG

-128 QTYLAHRTD
+128 RTYLAHRND

-149 EKTACETTEETMEQ
+149 MQVACDTAEDIIGHTKRAKEET
-163 TKITK
+163 
-168 EEQQKAKSGVK
+168 
-179 DAKNEAKGAKNEVK
+179 K

-199 LYDDNLKYR
+199 LYNDNLKYR
-208 YEQQFLAQHP
+208 YEQQFLAKHP

-238 RDLLLT
+238 RDLLLA

-301 AAHAHQ
+301 AAHTHQ
-307 LQGYSTLLHTANKL
+307 LQGYSTLLQTANKL
-321 KCLHLQPLIAFVFK
+321 KSLHLLPLIAFVFG

-363 INLTC
+363 IHLTR
-368 SINQTH
+368 SH